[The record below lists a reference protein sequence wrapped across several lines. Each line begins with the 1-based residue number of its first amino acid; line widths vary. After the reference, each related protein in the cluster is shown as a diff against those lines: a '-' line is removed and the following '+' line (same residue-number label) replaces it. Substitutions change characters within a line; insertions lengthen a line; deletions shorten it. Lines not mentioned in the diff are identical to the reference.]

1 MQLLNLRT
9 LYTLNRDAQELT
21 NFKNKEQVKDF
32 DLIRK
37 QLIQKLLEVEIC
49 LTKLT
54 VKSVLPVSFTSV
66 PFDINEY

>member
-54 VKSVLPVSFTSV
+54 VKNVLPVSFTSV